1 MAAQSNIPSR
11 LILKLPS
18 SELKNILQLNETKNA
33 IIKINDI
40 LHDNICSGY
49 YAITEWSVDK
59 EDDDQVVIY
68 AHPLKGSNIVQLFSP
83 KALDNPE
90 YYTPIDS
97 DPAPA
102 A

>member
-1 MAAQSNIPSR
+1 MSGSSNIPSS

-18 SELKNILQLNETKNA
+18 SELVNMLQLNVTKTV
-33 IIKINDI
+33 IININDT
-40 LHDNICSGY
+40 LHDDICSGY
-49 YAITEWSVDK
+49 YAITDWNVDK
-59 EDDDQVVIY
+59 EDGDQVVIY
-68 AHPLKGSNIVQLFSP
+68 AHPLKGSSIVQLFSP